1 MSPLTL
7 LTQLL
12 PVVVF
17 IVVDALVT
25 DVRISILCAVL
36 FAVGQLAVTWVRR
49 RRFDWFVVL
58 DAGLVVFFGGVAIVS
73 ANDLF
78 FKIKPA
84 IIEGISAVLMLGLL
98 VAPDRF
104 LTGYFGRMMPGRPL
118 RPEAI
123 QAMKA
128 LLAWMALF
136 TGLHI
141 GAVVYTAFHSSK
153 EVWASVSGPGFYLVF
168 VPMVAWV
175 WGKRVRAR
183 RAVRTNAKVG
193 DASASPPEQSSA

>member
-1 MSPLTL
+1 MSPLTF

-36 FAVGQLAVTWVRR
+36 FAVGQLAVTWRRR

-58 DAGLVVFFGGVAIVS
+58 DVALVVAFGGVSIVLD
-73 ANDLF
+73 NDLF

-84 IIEGISAVLMLGLL
+84 IIEAISVVLMVGLI

-104 LTGYFGRMMPGRPL
+104 LIGYFGRIMPERAL

-123 QAMKA
+123 RAMKA
-128 LLAWMALF
+128 LLGGLSLF

-141 GAVVYTAFHSSK
+141 GAVLYTAFHSSK
-153 EVWASVSGPGFYLVF
+153 KVWAGVSGPGFYVVF

-175 WGKRVRAR
+175 WWKRVRAR
-183 RAVRTNAKVG
+183 RALRGGVP
-193 DASASPPEQSSA
+193 SAGPRSDQLTDS